1 MSESFFNTVFF
12 SWVIVPLLIFV
23 ARILD
28 VSLQTIR
35 IIAISRNIRW
45 LAPVVGFFEVF
56 IWLVAI
62 GQIMKNYSHIMT
74 YIAYSAGFATG
85 TLIGMIITEKLSLG
99 MVLVRII
106 STNGT
111 SELKSQLRDQQFGYT
126 TVPGQGAEGPV
137 EILFTVVR
145 RHKLEKIL
153 NVIKTVS
160 PKAFFTVEDVSQ
172 ARAGLYPLPSKMVSV
187 KKRAFWKGWSINRK

>member
-1 MSESFFNTVFF
+1 MTESFFNSDFF
-12 SWVIVPLLIFV
+12 GWVVVPLLIFL

-45 LAPVVGFFEVF
+45 LAPLVGFFEVF

-62 GQIMKNYSHIMT
+62 GQIMKNYSHILT
-74 YIAYSAGFATG
+74 YVAYSAGFATG
-85 TLIGMIITEKLSLG
+85 TFIGMIITEKLSLG

-106 STNGT
+106 SSNGAA
-111 SELKSQLRDQQFGYT
+111 ELKSRLREKQFGFT
-126 TVPGQGAEGPV
+126 SLPGQGAEGPV

-145 RHKLEKIL
+145 RQKLDMVFE
-153 NVIKTVS
+153 VIKTTS
-160 PKAFFTVEDVSQ
+160 PKAFFTVEEVAQ
-172 ARAGLYPLPSKMVSV
+172 TRAGLYPLPAKMVSV
-187 KKRAFWKGWSINRK
+187 KKRAFWRGLSINRK

>member
-1 MSESFFNTVFF
+1 MTESFFNSDFF
-12 SWVIVPLLIFV
+12 GWVVVPLLIFL

-45 LAPVVGFFEVF
+45 LAPLVGFFEVF

-62 GQIMKNYSHIMT
+62 GQIMKNYSHILT
-74 YIAYSAGFATG
+74 YVAYSAGFATG
-85 TLIGMIITEKLSLG
+85 TFIGMIITEKLSLG

-106 STNGT
+106 SSNGAA
-111 SELKSQLRDQQFGYT
+111 ELKSRLREKQFGFT
-126 TVPGQGAEGPV
+126 SLPGQGAEGPV

-145 RHKLEKIL
+145 RQKLDMVFE
-153 NVIKTVS
+153 VIKTTS
-160 PKAFFTVEDVSQ
+160 PKAFFTVEEVAQ
-172 ARAGLYPLPSKMVSV
+172 TRAGLYPLPAKMVPV
-187 KKRAFWKGWSINRK
+187 KKRAFWRGLSINRK